1 MRRNAIQLVQNI
13 LLSIVTSLDRYNVM
27 RQIRARWNFSC
38 YCQNHSFVID
48 TKDII
53 TTVLFFTI
61 ETGLILQS
69 AGQDSWFSVYL
80 NSECHRQPY
89 HRFARL
95 GQLHSKITWHNFVQT
110 PPPHPPLKFGNSHFE
125 PGTPLTLK
133 AGKEKK
139 TTGKKRQVERLRV
152 LFSDWN
158 VLRYTAGG
166 KNQRKS
172 CCFFLPT
179 ATDLQFNSS
188 SISSAFGITLSIGIM
203 TKSMHSEG

>member
-1 MRRNAIQLVQNI
+1 MEFLLLLPKPFICNWHQRYHYYRSILYHWNRTNTSVCRSGLLVQCVFE
-13 LLSIVTSLDRYNVM
+13 LRMPQTALSSICSTGSAA
-27 RQIRARWNFSC
+27 Q
-38 YCQNHSFVID
+38 QNYMAQFCS
-48 TKDII
+48 
-53 TTVLFFTI
+53 
-61 ETGLILQS
+61 
-69 AGQDSWFSVYL
+69 
-80 NSECHRQPY
+80 NP
-89 HRFARL
+89 
-95 GQLHSKITWHNFVQT
+95 